1 MYRKD
6 LLITGHIYHI
16 FNRGVNKATIFYS
29 EDDFIRF
36 YNTAIYYLT
45 RTNKYSQDKRMSKD
59 SDTVSEKVKKE
70 SAVKILAYC
79 LMSNHFH
86 FLVEQLVDNGITDY
100 FRRLTN
106 SYSHYINIKYK
117 RVGPLF
123 QGRFKNVLVESDE
136 QLMHVTRYI
145 HLNPLVSR
153 LVSDLNYRW
162 SSYHSLFGE
171 RKDDLCDNSSVLA
184 YFKRSQEYKEFV
196 LNQAD
201 YAKTL
206 DKIKHLAFDYD

>member
-6 LLITGHIYHI
+6 LLITGHTYHI
-16 FNRGVNKATIFYS
+16 FNRGVNKAAIFYS
-29 EDDFIRF
+29 ENDFIRF
-36 YNTAIYYLT
+36 YNTAVYYLT
-45 RTNKYSQDKRMSKD
+45 RTNKYSQDKRISKD
-59 SDTVSEKVKKE
+59 SDTVSEKMKKE
-70 SAVKILAYC
+70 NGVKISAYC
-79 LMSNHFH
+79 LMPNHFH
-86 FLVEQLVDNGITDY
+86 FLVKQLTDEGITDY

-136 QLMHVTRYI
+136 QLMHVYRYI

-153 LVSDLNYRW
+153 LASDLNYRW
-162 SSYHSLFGE
+162 SSYPSLLGE
-171 RKDDLCDNSSVLA
+171 RKDDLCDNSSLLA
-184 YFKRSQEYKEFV
+184 YFKRSQDYKEFV
-196 LNQAD
+196 LDQAN

-206 DKIKHLAFDYD
+206 DNIKHLAFDHD

>member
-106 SYSHYINIKYK
+106 SYSHYINIK
-117 RVGPLF
+117 
-123 QGRFKNVLVESDE
+123 
-136 QLMHVTRYI
+136 
-145 HLNPLVSR
+145 
-153 LVSDLNYRW
+153 
-162 SSYHSLFGE
+162 
-171 RKDDLCDNSSVLA
+171 
-184 YFKRSQEYKEFV
+184 
-196 LNQAD
+196 
-201 YAKTL
+201 
-206 DKIKHLAFDYD
+206 